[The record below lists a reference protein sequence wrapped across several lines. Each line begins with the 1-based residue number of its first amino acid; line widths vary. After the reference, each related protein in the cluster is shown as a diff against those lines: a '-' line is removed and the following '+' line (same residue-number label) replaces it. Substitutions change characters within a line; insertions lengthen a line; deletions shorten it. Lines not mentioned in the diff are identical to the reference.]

1 MDYAIALTRKNKN
14 SKHMKKLF
22 LVLLSLNFT
31 LAYAQTEGGEA
42 PLDELEEKLDGAYE
56 KVTLKEREII
66 AYDHL
71 READIKWKKRVWR
84 IVDFKEKINLPFA
97 HPKMG
102 LVSIIHEAAKKGE
115 IEVYKASEAGEVFKE
130 PMNVQDV
137 AAIGASID
145 TVTRVNFETGQE
157 ERVVTQNEFNP
168 ETVTKMRLKEDWLFD
183 IETSTML
190 VRILGISLIR
200 EKYNETSG
208 EYVADIPMYWVYY
221 PDVRKI
227 LATNQVYNIKNDANT
242 TSWEDIFEMRYFNS
256 YIMKES
262 NVFDRR
268 IDAYATGLDLLYE
281 SDKIHNDIRNY
292 ESDLWEY

>member
-1 MDYAIALTRKNKN
+1 
-14 SKHMKKLF
+14 MKKLLFVLFSLF
-22 LVLLSLNFT
+22 LTAS
-31 LAYAQTEGGEA
+31 YAQTEGAESA

-71 READIKWKKRVWR
+71 READIKWKKRLWR
-84 IVDFKEKINLPFA
+84 VIDFQEKLNLPFA

-102 LVSIIHEAAKKGE
+102 LVNILHEAAKKGE
-115 IEVYKASEAGEVFKE
+115 IEVYQSSEAGEVFKE

-137 AAIGASID
+137 AQIGASID
-145 TVTRVNFETGQE
+145 TVSRVNFETGLE
-157 ERVVTQNEFNP
+157 ERVVTTNTFNP
-168 ETVTKMRLKEDWLFD
+168 ETVKKLRIKEDWLFD
-183 IETSTML
+183 IETSTMV
-190 VRILGISLIR
+190 VRILGLSFMR
-200 EKYNETSG
+200 EKYNEAG
-208 EYVADIPMYWVYY
+208 EYVADIPMYWIYY

-262 NVFDRR
+262 NVQDRR
-268 IDAYATGLDLLYE
+268 IESYATNLDLLYE
-281 SDKIHNDIRNY
+281 SDRIHNEIRDK
-292 ESDLWEY
+292 ESDFWEY

>member
-1 MDYAIALTRKNKN
+1 
-14 SKHMKKLF
+14 MKKLLFVLFSLF
-22 LVLLSLNFT
+22 LTMS
-31 LAYAQTEGGEA
+31 YAQTEGSETA

-71 READIKWKKRVWR
+71 READIKWKKRLWR
-84 IVDFKEKINLPFA
+84 VIDFQEKLNLPFA

-102 LVSIIHEAAKKGE
+102 LVNILHEAAKKGE
-115 IEVYKASEAGEVFKE
+115 IEVYQSSDAGEVFKE

-137 AAIGASID
+137 AQIGASID
-145 TVTRVNFETGQE
+145 TVSRVNFETGLE
-157 ERVVTQNEFNP
+157 ERVVTTNTFNP
-168 ETVTKMRLKEDWLFD
+168 ETVKKLRIKEDWLFD
-183 IETSTML
+183 IETSTMV
-190 VRILGISLIR
+190 VRILGLSFMR
-200 EKYNETSG
+200 EKYNEAG
-208 EYVADIPMYWVYY
+208 EYVADIPMYWIYY

-262 NVFDRR
+262 NVQDRR
-268 IDAYATGLDLLYE
+268 IESYATNLDLLYE
-281 SDKIHNDIRNY
+281 SDRIHNEIRDK
-292 ESDLWEY
+292 ESDFWEY

>member
-1 MDYAIALTRKNKN
+1 
-14 SKHMKKLF
+14 MKKLF
-22 LVLLSLNFT
+22 FVLFSLFLT
-31 LAYAQTEGGEA
+31 VSYAQTEGAETA

-71 READIKWKKRVWR
+71 READIKWKKRLWR
-84 IVDFKEKINLPFA
+84 VIDFQEKLNLPFA

-102 LVSIIHEAAKKGE
+102 LVNILHEAAKKGE
-115 IEVYKASEAGEVFKE
+115 IEVYQSSEAGEVFKE

-137 AAIGASID
+137 AQIGASID
-145 TVTRVNFETGQE
+145 TVSRVNFETGLE
-157 ERVVTQNEFNP
+157 ERVVTTNTFNP
-168 ETVTKMRLKEDWLFD
+168 ETVKKLRIKEDWLFD
-183 IETSTML
+183 IETSTMV
-190 VRILGISLIR
+190 VRILGLSFMR
-200 EKYNETSG
+200 EKYNEAG
-208 EYVADIPMYWVYY
+208 EYVADIPMYWIYY

-262 NVFDRR
+262 NVQDRR
-268 IDAYATGLDLLYE
+268 IESYATNLDLLYE
-281 SDKIHNDIRNY
+281 SDRIHNEIRDK
-292 ESDLWEY
+292 ESDFWEY

>member
-1 MDYAIALTRKNKN
+1 
-14 SKHMKKLF
+14 MKRLLFVLFSLF
-22 LVLLSLNFT
+22 LNLS
-31 LAYAQTEGGEA
+31 YAQTEGGAETA

-84 IVDFKEKINLPFA
+84 VIDFQEKINLPFA

-102 LVSIIHEAAKKGE
+102 LVNIIHEAAKKGE
-115 IEVYKASEAGEVFKE
+115 IEVYAASEAGEVFKE

-137 AAIGASID
+137 AQIGASID
-145 TVTRVNFETGQE
+145 TVTRINFETGLE
-157 ERVVTQNEFNP
+157 EKAIANNTFNP
-168 ETVTKMRLKEDWLFD
+168 ETVKKIRLKEDWLFD

-200 EKYNETSG
+200 EKQSESG
-208 EYVADIPMYWVYY
+208 EITLDIPMYWVYY
-221 PDVRKI
+221 PDVRKL
-227 LATNQVYNIKNDANT
+227 LATNQVFNIKNDANT

-268 IDAYATGLDLLYE
+268 IESYATNLDLLYE
-281 SDKIHNDIRNY
+281 SDRIHNEIRDK
-292 ESDLWEY
+292 ESDFWEY

>member
-1 MDYAIALTRKNKN
+1 
-14 SKHMKKLF
+14 MKKLLFVFFSLF
-22 LVLLSLNFT
+22 LTLS
-31 LAYAQTEGGEA
+31 YAQTEGAETA

-56 KVTLKEREII
+56 KVTLKEREIV

-71 READIKWKKRVWR
+71 READIKWKKRIWR
-84 IVDFKEKINLPFA
+84 VIDFQEKLNLPFA

-102 LVSIIHEAAKKGE
+102 FVNIIHEAAKKGE
-115 IEVYKASEAGEVFKE
+115 IEVYQASEAGEVFKE

-137 AAIGASID
+137 AQIGASQD
-145 TVTRVNFETGQE
+145 TVTRINFETGLE
-157 ERVVTQNEFNP
+157 ERVIANNTFNP
-168 ETVTKMRLKEDWLFD
+168 ESVKKIRIKEDWLFD

-200 EKYNETSG
+200 EKQSENG
-208 EYVADIPMYWVYY
+208 EVTLDIPMYWVYY

-242 TSWEDIFEMRYFNS
+242 TSWEDIFEMRYFSS

-268 IDAYATGLDLLYE
+268 IEAYATNLDLLYE
-281 SDKIHNDIRNY
+281 SDRIHNEIRDK
-292 ESDLWEY
+292 ESDFWEY

>member
-1 MDYAIALTRKNKN
+1 
-14 SKHMKKLF
+14 MKKLLF
-22 LVLLSLNFT
+22 VCFSLFLSLS
-31 LAYAQTEGGEA
+31 YAQTEGGAETA

-84 IVDFKEKINLPFA
+84 VLDFQEKLNLPFA

-102 LVSIIHEAAKKGE
+102 LVNIIHEAAKKGE
-115 IEVYKASEAGEVFKE
+115 IEVYAASDAGEVFKE

-137 AAIGASID
+137 AQIGASVD
-145 TVTRVNFETGQE
+145 TVSRINFETGVE
-157 ERVVTQNEFNP
+157 ERVVTANTFNP
-168 ETVTKMRLKEDWLFD
+168 ETVKKLRIKEDWLFD

-190 VRILGISLIR
+190 VRILGMSFMR
-200 EKYNETSG
+200 EKYNENG
-208 EYVADIPMYWVYY
+208 DYVGDIPMYWVYY

-268 IDAYATGLDLLYE
+268 IDAYATNLDLLYE
-281 SDKIHNDIRNY
+281 SDRIHNEIRDK
-292 ESDLWEY
+292 ESDFWEY

>member
-1 MDYAIALTRKNKN
+1 
-14 SKHMKKLF
+14 MKRLLFVLFSLF
-22 LVLLSLNFT
+22 LNLS
-31 LAYAQTEGGEA
+31 YAQTEGGAETA

-84 IVDFKEKINLPFA
+84 VIDFQEKINLPFA

-102 LVSIIHEAAKKGE
+102 LVNIIHEAAKKGE
-115 IEVYKASEAGEVFKE
+115 IEVYAASEAGEVFKE

-137 AAIGASID
+137 AQIGASID
-145 TVTRVNFETGQE
+145 TVTRINFETGLE
-157 ERVVTQNEFNP
+157 EKAIANNTFNP
-168 ETVTKMRLKEDWLFD
+168 ETVKKIRLKEDWLFD

-200 EKYNETSG
+200 EKQSESG
-208 EYVADIPMYWVYY
+208 EITLDIPMYWVYY
-221 PDVRKI
+221 PDVRKL
-227 LATNQVYNIKNDANT
+227 LATHQVYNIKNDANT

-268 IDAYATGLDLLYE
+268 IEAYATNLDLLYE
-281 SDKIHNDIRNY
+281 SDRIHNEIRDK
-292 ESDLWEY
+292 ESDFWEY

>member
-1 MDYAIALTRKNKN
+1 
-14 SKHMKKLF
+14 MKKLLFVLFSLF
-22 LVLLSLNFT
+22 LTVS
-31 LAYAQTEGGEA
+31 YAQTEGAETA

-71 READIKWKKRVWR
+71 READIKWKKRLWR
-84 IVDFKEKINLPFA
+84 VIDFQEKLNLPFA

-102 LVSIIHEAAKKGE
+102 LVNILHEAAKKGE
-115 IEVYKASEAGEVFKE
+115 IEVYQSSEAGEVVKE

-137 AAIGASID
+137 AQIGASID
-145 TVTRVNFETGQE
+145 TVSRVNFETGLE
-157 ERVVTQNEFNP
+157 ERVVTTNTFNP
-168 ETVTKMRLKEDWLFD
+168 ETVKKLRIKEDWLFD
-183 IETSTML
+183 IETSTMV
-190 VRILGISLIR
+190 VRILGLSFMR
-200 EKYNETSG
+200 DKYNEAG
-208 EYVADIPMYWVYY
+208 EYVADIPMYWIYY

-262 NVFDRR
+262 NVQDRR
-268 IDAYATGLDLLYE
+268 IESYATNLDLLYE
-281 SDKIHNDIRNY
+281 SDRIHNEIRDK
-292 ESDLWEY
+292 ESDFWEY

>member
-1 MDYAIALTRKNKN
+1 
-14 SKHMKKLF
+14 MKRLLFVLFSLF
-22 LVLLSLNFT
+22 LNLS
-31 LAYAQTEGGEA
+31 YAQTEGGAEAA

-84 IVDFKEKINLPFA
+84 IIDFQEKLNLPFA

-102 LVSIIHEAAKKGE
+102 LVNIIHEAAKKGE
-115 IEVYKASEAGEVFKE
+115 IEVYAASDAGEVFKE

-137 AAIGASID
+137 AQIGASID
-145 TVTRVNFETGQE
+145 TVTRINFETGLE
-157 ERVVTQNEFNP
+157 EKAIANNTFNP
-168 ETVTKMRLKEDWLFD
+168 ETVKKIRLKEDWLFD

-200 EKYNETSG
+200 EKTSESG
-208 EYVADIPMYWVYY
+208 EITLDIPMYWVYY
-221 PDVRKI
+221 PDVRKL
-227 LATNQVYNIKNDANT
+227 LATHQVYNIKNDANT

-268 IDAYATGLDLLYE
+268 IEAYATNLDLLYE
-281 SDKIHNDIRNY
+281 SDRIHNEIRDK
-292 ESDLWEY
+292 ESDFWEY

>member
-1 MDYAIALTRKNKN
+1 
-14 SKHMKKLF
+14 MKKLLFVLFSLF
-22 LVLLSLNFT
+22 LTMS
-31 LAYAQTEGGEA
+31 YAQTEGSETA

-71 READIKWKKRVWR
+71 READIKWKKRLWR
-84 IVDFKEKINLPFA
+84 VIDFQEKLNLPFA

-102 LVSIIHEAAKKGE
+102 LVNILHEAAKKGE
-115 IEVYKASEAGEVFKE
+115 IEVYQSSEAGEVFKE

-137 AAIGASID
+137 AQIGASID
-145 TVTRVNFETGQE
+145 TVTRVNFETGLE
-157 ERVVTQNEFNP
+157 ERVVTTNTFNP
-168 ETVTKMRLKEDWLFD
+168 ETVKKLRIKEDWLFD
-183 IETSTML
+183 IETSTMV
-190 VRILGISLIR
+190 VRILGLSFMR
-200 EKYNETSG
+200 EKYNEAG
-208 EYVADIPMYWVYY
+208 EYVADIPMYWIYY

-262 NVFDRR
+262 NVQDRR
-268 IDAYATGLDLLYE
+268 IESYATNLDLLYE
-281 SDKIHNDIRNY
+281 SDRIHNEIRDK
-292 ESDLWEY
+292 ESDFWEY

>member
-1 MDYAIALTRKNKN
+1 
-14 SKHMKKLF
+14 MKKLLFVLFSHF
-22 LVLLSLNFT
+22 LTVS
-31 LAYAQTEGGEA
+31 YAQTEGAETA

-71 READIKWKKRVWR
+71 READIKWKKRLWR
-84 IVDFKEKINLPFA
+84 VIDFQEKLNLPFA

-102 LVSIIHEAAKKGE
+102 LVNILHEAAKKGE
-115 IEVYKASEAGEVFKE
+115 IEVYQSSEAGEVFKE

-137 AAIGASID
+137 AQIGASID
-145 TVTRVNFETGQE
+145 TVSRVNFETGLE
-157 ERVVTQNEFNP
+157 ERVVTTNTFNP
-168 ETVTKMRLKEDWLFD
+168 ETVKKLRIKEDWLFD
-183 IETSTML
+183 IETSTMV
-190 VRILGISLIR
+190 VRILGLSFMR
-200 EKYNETSG
+200 EKYNEAG
-208 EYVADIPMYWVYY
+208 EYVADIPMYWIYY

-262 NVFDRR
+262 NVQDRR
-268 IDAYATGLDLLYE
+268 IESYATNLDLLYE
-281 SDKIHNDIRNY
+281 SDRIHNEIRDK
-292 ESDLWEY
+292 ESDFWEY

>member
-1 MDYAIALTRKNKN
+1 
-14 SKHMKKLF
+14 MKKLF
-22 LVLLSLNFT
+22 FILFALNFGFIQ
-31 LAYAQTEGGEA
+31 AQEEGLEG
-42 PLDELEEKLDGAYE
+42 LEEKLDGAYE

-84 IVDFKEKINLPFA
+84 VVDFKEKLNLPFT

-102 LVSIIHEAAKKGE
+102 LVTIIHEAAKKGE
-115 IEVYKASEAGEVFKE
+115 IQVYSATAGGEVFKE
-130 PMNVQDV
+130 PMNVQEV
-137 AAIGASID
+137 AAIGASQD
-145 TVTRVNFETGQE
+145 TQKRINFETGLE
-157 ERVVTQNEFNP
+157 ETVIANNEFNP
-168 ETVTKMRLKEDWLFD
+168 ESVLKMRIKEDWLFD
-183 IETSTML
+183 IETSTM
-190 VRILGISLIR
+190 VTRILGISLLR
-200 EKYNETSG
+200 EKYSENG
-208 EYVADIPMYWVYY
+208 DLIGDIPMYWVYY

-227 LATNQVYNIKNDANT
+227 LAQNQVYNIKNDANT
-242 TSWEDIFEMRYFNS
+242 TSWEDVFEMRYFNS

-281 SDKIHNDIRNY
+281 SDRIHNEIRNY

>member
-1 MDYAIALTRKNKN
+1 
-14 SKHMKKLF
+14 MKKLLFVLFSMF
-22 LVLLSLNFT
+22 LTLS
-31 LAYAQTEGGEA
+31 YAQTEGAETA

-56 KVTLKEREII
+56 KVTLKEREIV

-71 READIKWKKRVWR
+71 READIKWKKRIWR
-84 IVDFKEKINLPFA
+84 VIDFQEKLNLPFA

-102 LVSIIHEAAKKGE
+102 LVNILHEAAKKGE
-115 IEVYKASEAGEVFKE
+115 IEVYQASEAGEVFKE

-137 AAIGASID
+137 AQIGASVD
-145 TVTRVNFETGQE
+145 TVTRINFENGLE
-157 ERVVTQNEFNP
+157 EKVIANNTFNP
-168 ETVTKMRLKEDWLFD
+168 ESVKKIRIKEDWLFD
-183 IETSTML
+183 IETSTMV

-200 EKYNETSG
+200 EKQSENG
-208 EYVADIPMYWVYY
+208 EVTLDIPMYWVYY

-262 NVFDRR
+262 NVYDRR
-268 IDAYATGLDLLYE
+268 IEAYATNLDLLYE
-281 SDKIHNDIRNY
+281 SDRIHNEIRDK
-292 ESDLWEY
+292 ESDFWEY

>member
-1 MDYAIALTRKNKN
+1 
-14 SKHMKKLF
+14 MKKLLFVLFSLF
-22 LVLLSLNFT
+22 LTAS
-31 LAYAQTEGGEA
+31 YAQTEGAESA

-71 READIKWKKRVWR
+71 READIKWKKRLWR
-84 IVDFKEKINLPFA
+84 VIDFQEKLNLPFA

-102 LVSIIHEAAKKGE
+102 LVNILHEAAKKGE
-115 IEVYKASEAGEVFKE
+115 IEVYQSSEAGEVFKE

-137 AAIGASID
+137 AQIGASID
-145 TVTRVNFETGQE
+145 TVSRVNFETGLE
-157 ERVVTQNEFNP
+157 ERVVTTNTFNP
-168 ETVTKMRLKEDWLFD
+168 ETVKKLRIKEDWLFD
-183 IETSTML
+183 IETSTMV
-190 VRILGISLIR
+190 VRILGLSFMR
-200 EKYNETSG
+200 EKYNEPG
-208 EYVADIPMYWVYY
+208 EYVADIPMYWIYY

-262 NVFDRR
+262 NVQDRR
-268 IDAYATGLDLLYE
+268 IESYATNLDLLYE
-281 SDKIHNDIRNY
+281 SDRIHNEIRDK
-292 ESDLWEY
+292 ESDFWEY

>member
-1 MDYAIALTRKNKN
+1 
-14 SKHMKKLF
+14 MKKLF
-22 LVLLSLNFT
+22 LILFSLVFGLT
-31 LAYAQTEGGEA
+31 YAQTEGDA

-56 KVTLKEREII
+56 KVTLKEREIVT
-66 AYDHL
+66 YDHL

-84 IVDFKEKINLPFA
+84 VLDFKEKLNLPFA

-102 LVSIIHEAAKKGE
+102 LVNIIHEAAKKGE
-115 IEVYKASEAGEVFKE
+115 IEVYQASEQGEVFKE

-145 TVTRVNFETGQE
+145 TVTRLNFETGAE
-157 ERVVTQNEFNP
+157 ERVVTNNTFNP
-168 ETVTKMRLKEDWLFD
+168 ETVTKLRIKEDWLFD
-183 IETSTML
+183 IETSTMI
-190 VRILGISLIR
+190 VRILGLSFMR
-200 EKYNETSG
+200 EKYNENG
-208 EYVADIPMYWVYY
+208 DYVADIPMYWIYY
-221 PDVRKI
+221 PDVRKV
-227 LATNQVYNIKNDANT
+227 LANNQVYNIKNDANT

-268 IDAYATGLDLLYE
+268 IDAYATNLDLLYE
-281 SDKIHNDIRNY
+281 SDRIHNDIRNY

>member
-1 MDYAIALTRKNKN
+1 
-14 SKHMKKLF
+14 MKKLLFVLFSLF
-22 LVLLSLNFT
+22 LTAS
-31 LAYAQTEGGEA
+31 YAQTEGAESA

-71 READIKWKKRVWR
+71 READIKWKKRLWR
-84 IVDFKEKINLPFA
+84 VIDFQEKLNLPFA

-102 LVSIIHEAAKKGE
+102 LVNILQEAAKKGE
-115 IEVYKASEAGEVFKE
+115 IEVYQSSEAGEVFKE

-137 AAIGASID
+137 AQIGASID
-145 TVTRVNFETGQE
+145 TVSRVNFETGLE
-157 ERVVTQNEFNP
+157 ERVVTTNTFNP
-168 ETVTKMRLKEDWLFD
+168 ETVKKLRIKEDWLFD
-183 IETSTML
+183 IETSTMV
-190 VRILGISLIR
+190 VRILGLSFMR
-200 EKYNETSG
+200 EKYNEAG
-208 EYVADIPMYWVYY
+208 EYVADIPMYWIYY

-262 NVFDRR
+262 NVQDRR
-268 IDAYATGLDLLYE
+268 IESYATNLDLLYE
-281 SDKIHNDIRNY
+281 SDRIHNEIRDK
-292 ESDLWEY
+292 ESDFWEY

>member
-1 MDYAIALTRKNKN
+1 
-14 SKHMKKLF
+14 MKKLLFVLFSMF
-22 LVLLSLNFT
+22 LTLS
-31 LAYAQTEGGEA
+31 YAQTDGAETA

-56 KVTLKEREII
+56 KVTLKEREIV

-71 READIKWKKRVWR
+71 READIKWKKRIWR
-84 IVDFKEKINLPFA
+84 VIDFQEKLNLPFA

-102 LVSIIHEAAKKGE
+102 LVNIIHEAAKKGE
-115 IEVYKASEAGEVFKE
+115 IEVYQASEAGEVFKE

-137 AAIGASID
+137 ALIGASVD
-145 TVTRVNFETGQE
+145 TVTRINFETGLE
-157 ERVVTQNEFNP
+157 EKVIANNTFNP
-168 ETVTKMRLKEDWLFD
+168 ESVKKIRIKEDWLFD

-200 EKYNETSG
+200 EKQSENG
-208 EYVADIPMYWVYY
+208 EVTLDIPMYWIYY

-227 LATNQVYNIKNDANT
+227 LATNQVYNVKNDANT

-262 NVFDRR
+262 NVYDRR
-268 IDAYATGLDLLYE
+268 IEAYATNLDLLYE
-281 SDKIHNDIRNY
+281 SDRIHNEIRDK
-292 ESDLWEY
+292 ESDL

>member
-1 MDYAIALTRKNKN
+1 
-14 SKHMKKLF
+14 MKKLLFVLFSMF
-22 LVLLSLNFT
+22 LTLS
-31 LAYAQTEGGEA
+31 YAQTEGAETA

-56 KVTLKEREII
+56 KVTLKEREIV

-71 READIKWKKRVWR
+71 READIKWKKRIWR
-84 IVDFKEKINLPFA
+84 VIDFQEKLNLPFA

-102 LVSIIHEAAKKGE
+102 LVNILHEAAKKGE
-115 IEVYKASEAGEVFKE
+115 IEVYQASEAGEVFKE

-137 AAIGASID
+137 AQIGASVD
-145 TVTRVNFETGQE
+145 TVTRINFETGLE
-157 ERVVTQNEFNP
+157 EKVIANNTFNP
-168 ETVTKMRLKEDWLFD
+168 ESVKKIRIKEDWLFD
-183 IETSTML
+183 IETSTMV

-200 EKYNETSG
+200 EKQSENG
-208 EYVADIPMYWVYY
+208 EVTLDIPMYWVYY

-262 NVFDRR
+262 NVYDRR
-268 IDAYATGLDLLYE
+268 IEAYATNLDLLYE
-281 SDKIHNDIRNY
+281 SDRIHNEIRDK
-292 ESDLWEY
+292 ESDFWEY

>member
-1 MDYAIALTRKNKN
+1 
-14 SKHMKKLF
+14 MKKLLFVLFSLF
-22 LVLLSLNFT
+22 LTVS
-31 LAYAQTEGGEA
+31 YAQTEGAETA

-71 READIKWKKRVWR
+71 READIKWKKRLWR
-84 IVDFKEKINLPFA
+84 VIDFQEKLNLPFA

-102 LVSIIHEAAKKGE
+102 LVNILHEAAKKGE
-115 IEVYKASEAGEVFKE
+115 IEVYQSSEAGEVFKE

-137 AAIGASID
+137 AQIGASID
-145 TVTRVNFETGQE
+145 TVSRVNFETGLE
-157 ERVVTQNEFNP
+157 ERVVTTNTFNP
-168 ETVTKMRLKEDWLFD
+168 ETVKKLRIKEDWLFD
-183 IETSTML
+183 IETSTMV
-190 VRILGISLIR
+190 VRILGLSFMR
-200 EKYNETSG
+200 EKYNEAG
-208 EYVADIPMYWVYY
+208 EYVADIPMYWIYY

-262 NVFDRR
+262 NVQDRR
-268 IDAYATGLDLLYE
+268 IESYATNLDLLYE
-281 SDKIHNDIRNY
+281 SDRIHNEIRDK
-292 ESDLWEY
+292 ESDFWEY